1 LAFFAV
7 NKKPEARTMAQRI
20 EGDSARFRAIVRG
33 KIKAQLKGYI
43 STGEMIG
50 KKGRDLVSI
59 PLPQITLPQF
69 RYGHKQTGGVG
80 QGPGDVGDPLG
91 GDGSSTGRAGQEA
104 GEHILEVDISLEELA
119 AMLGEE
125 LELPKIEPRGKKNIT
140 QEVDKYT
147 GIATVGPNSLRHFKR
162 TYKQAL
168 RRQMLTGDYDPKAP
182 KVVPVREDTR
192 YRSWNPVQLPEAN
205 AVILYAM
212 DVSGSMGD
220 EQKEL
225 VRITSFWI
233 DTWLRSQ
240 YKDVTQCYVIHDAKA
255 REVDEHTFYHT
266 REGGGTKI
274 SSAYKLMNQL
284 IDARFPPADWN
295 IYAFHFS
302 DGDNWDDDNDI
313 CTEVLEK
320 DLLPKL
326 NQFCYGQVTSY
337 WGSGQFLSELF
348 DYFEDEDKV
357 VTSEINGRDEILKAI
372 KEFLGKGR

>member
-1 LAFFAV
+1 
-7 NKKPEARTMAQRI
+7 MAMRI
-20 EGDSARFRAIVRG
+20 EEDNARFRQIVRG
-33 KIKAQLKGYI
+33 KIKGQLKQYI
-43 STGEMIG
+43 SNGELIG

-69 RYGHKQTGGVG
+69 RYGHKNTGGVG

-91 GDGSSTGRAGQEA
+91 GDGTDKGQAGQGA
-104 GEHILEVDISLEELA
+104 GEHILEVDVPLEELA

-125 LELPKIEPRGKKNIT
+125 LELPHIEPRGKKNIT
-140 QEVDKYT
+140 READKYT
-147 GIATVGPNSLRHFKR
+147 RISNVGPESLRHFKR

-168 RRQMLTGDYDPKAP
+168 RRQVLSGDYNAQNPKI
-182 KVVPVREDTR
+182 VPIKEDTR
-192 YRSWNPVQLPEAN
+192 YRSWNPVLLPEAN
-205 AVILYAM
+205 AVIIYAM

-225 VRITSFWI
+225 VRITAFWI

-240 YKDVTQCYVIHDAKA
+240 YKSVSQAYVIHDADA

-274 SSAYKLMNQL
+274 SSAYAAMNRI
-284 IDARFPPADWN
+284 IDERFPPSDWN

-302 DGDNWDDDNDI
+302 DGDNWEEDNHRCNDL
-313 CTEVLEK
+313 LENQ
-320 DLLPKL
+320 LLPKV

-337 WGSGQFLSELF
+337 WGSGQYLA
-348 DYFEDEDKV
+348 DIYDKFEDEDKV
-357 VTSEINGRDEILKAI
+357 VTAEINDRDDILSAI
-372 KEFLGKGR
+372 KAFLGKGR

>member
-1 LAFFAV
+1 A
-7 NKKPEARTMAQRI
+7 
-20 EGDSARFRAIVRG
+20 
-33 KIKAQLKGYI
+33 
-43 STGEMIG
+43 
-50 KKGRDLVSI
+50 
-59 PLPQITLPQF
+59 
-69 RYGHKQTGGVG
+69 G
-80 QGPGDVGDPLG
+80 QG
-91 GDGSSTGRAGQEA
+91 A
-104 GEHILEVDISLEELA
+104 GEHILEVDVSLEELA

-125 LELPKIEPRGKKNIT
+125 LELPRIEPRGKKNIT

-168 RRQMLTGDYDPKAP
+168 RRQVLSGEYDPVSP
-182 KVVPVREDTR
+182 KIVPVREDTR
-192 YRSWNPVQLPEAN
+192 YRSWNPVLLPEAN

-225 VRITSFWI
+225 VRITAFWI

-240 YKDVTQCYVIHDAKA
+240 YKSVTQIYVIHDASA

-274 SSAYKLMNQL
+274 SSAYTLINQ
-284 IDARFPPADWN
+284 IIEERYPPSDWN

-302 DGDNWDDDNDI
+302 DGDNWEEDNDA
-313 CTEVLEK
+313 CTDMLENA
-320 DLLPKL
+320 LLPKV

-337 WGSGQFLSELF
+337 WGSGQFLTDLY
-348 DYFEDEDKV
+348 DYFEDNDKL
-357 VTSEINGRDEILKAI
+357 VTSEINGRDEVLKAI
-372 KEFLGKGR
+372 KDFLGKGR

>member
-1 LAFFAV
+1 VA
-7 NKKPEARTMAQRI
+7 MRI
-20 EGDSARFRAIVRG
+20 EEDAARFRQIVRG
-33 KIKAQLKGYI
+33 KIKGQLKQYI
-43 STGEMIG
+43 SNGELIG

-69 RYGHKQTGGVG
+69 RYGHKNTGGVG

-91 GDGSSTGRAGQEA
+91 GDGTEKGQTGQGG
-104 GEHILEVDISLEELA
+104 GEHILEVDVSLEELA

-125 LELPKIEPRGKKNIT
+125 LELPNVEPRGQKNIT
-140 QEVDKYT
+140 READKYT
-147 GIATVGPNSLRHFKR
+147 GISSVGPESLRHFKR

-168 RRQMLTGDYDPKAP
+168 RRQVLSGDYNPANPKI
-182 KVVPVREDTR
+182 VPIKDDTR
-192 YRSWNPVQLPEAN
+192 YRTWNPVLLPEAN
-205 AVILYAM
+205 AVLIYAM

-225 VRITSFWI
+225 VRITAFWI

-240 YKDVTQCYVIHDAKA
+240 YKNVTQAYVIHDAKA

-274 SSAYKLMNQL
+274 SSAYAEINRI
-284 IDARFPPADWN
+284 IDERFSPSEWN

-302 DGDNWDDDNDI
+302 DGDNWEEDNNA
-313 CTEVLEK
+313 CN
-320 DLLPKL
+320 DLLQNEILPKV

-337 WGSGQFLSELF
+337 WGSGQYLADLF
-348 DYFEDEDKV
+348 DKFEDEDKV
-357 VTSEINGRDEILKAI
+357 VTAEINERDDILKAI
-372 KEFLGKGR
+372 KAFLGKGR

>member
-1 LAFFAV
+1 
-7 NKKPEARTMAQRI
+7 MAQRI
-20 EGDSARFRAIVRG
+20 EGDAARFRGIVRG
-33 KIKAQLKGYI
+33 KIREHLKGYI
-43 STGEMIG
+43 SQGEMIG

-69 RYGHKQTGGVG
+69 RYGHKQKGGVG

-91 GDGSSTGRAGQEA
+91 GDGSERGKAGQSG
-104 GEHILEVDISLEELA
+104 GEHILEVDISLQELA
-119 AMLGEE
+119 EIMGEE

-140 QEVDKYT
+140 QEVDRYT
-147 GIATVGPNSLRHFKR
+147 GISTVGPESLRHFKR

-168 RRQMLTGDYDPKAP
+168 RRQVMSGEYNPADPRI
-182 KVVPVREDTR
+182 VPVREDTR
-192 YRSWNPVQLPEAN
+192 YRSWNPVLLPEAN
-205 AVILYAM
+205 AVIIYAM
-212 DVSGSMGD
+212 DVSGSMGE

-240 YKDVTQCYVIHDAKA
+240 YHDVSQCYIIHDAKA

-274 SSAYKLMNQL
+274 STAYQLMNQI
-284 IDARFPPADWN
+284 IDERYSPSDWN

-302 DGDNWDDDNDI
+302 DGDNWDEDNDI
-313 CTEVLEK
+313 CTELLDKV
-320 DLLPKL
+320 LLPKL

-337 WGSGQFLSELF
+337 WGSGQFLAELY
-348 DYFEDEDKV
+348 DTFEDNDKL
-357 VTSEINGRDEILKAI
+357 VTGEINDKDEILKAI
-372 KEFLGKGR
+372 KAFLGKGR